1 MIIGIGVDL
10 VDIARI
16 RAIISKWD
24 VHFLH
29 KIYTS
34 PEIKYCESKNE
45 NRFQSYAG
53 LFAAKE
59 AFSKA
64 LGTGFCNLKWKEI
77 EIKEDNL
84 GKPIIY
90 LTGKAS
96 EIASKRSITKINLS
110 ISHTKQLAIA
120 QVIIEN

>member
-1 MIIGIGVDL
+1 MIIGIGIDL

-24 VHFLH
+24 VRFLR

-34 PEIKYCESKNE
+34 LEINYCDSKNK

-59 AFSKA
+59 AFVKA
-64 LGTGFCNLKWKEI
+64 LGTGFRYIEWKEI
-77 EIKEDNL
+77 EIKKDNL
-84 GKPIIY
+84 DKPTIF
-90 LTGKAS
+90 LSGKAN
-96 EIASKRSITKINLS
+96 EIVSKRRIRVINLS

-120 QVIIEN
+120 QVIIEG

>member
-1 MIIGIGVDL
+1 MIIGIGIDL
-10 VDIARI
+10 VDITRI
-16 RAIISKWD
+16 KVIISKWD

-34 PEIKYCESKNE
+34 PEIKYCDSKNK

-59 AFSKA
+59 AFVKA
-64 LGTGFCNLKWKEI
+64 LGTGFRYIKWKEI
-77 EIKEDNL
+77 EIKKDNL
-84 GKPIIY
+84 DKPIIC
-90 LTGKAS
+90 LSGKAS
-96 EIASKRSITKINLS
+96 EIVSKRRITAINLS

-120 QVIIEN
+120 QVIIEG